1 MNCHRHPC
9 WSCKGEV
16 GDVEVGPGGDAVDLA
31 EAEAAAD
38 PEEQVD
44 EEVEGSK
51 GERQPKVSDR
61 GRAS

>member
-1 MNCHRHPC
+1 MNCHRHSC
-9 WSCKGEV
+9 WSRKGEV

-31 EAEAAAD
+31 ETESPAD

-51 GERQPKVSDR
+51 AERKPKVAD
-61 GRAS
+61 